1 MNLRFTIRFQQLSTF
16 CQSSPFLF
24 AVLFVGDFK
33 AYPTPHFISPICI
46 NALFQL
52 KNFYFYKHMSSP
64 HLTKKNSSI
73 SISPFGSY
81 LNLSILPTSLDSSSS
96 LFALCSHILR
106 SLYASCAVNVLE
118 KTGYVPVRCPTFWV
132 WLVGIVI
139 QSIINW

>member
-96 LFALCSHILR
+96 LCFMLSHLTFTLCLLCCACAGENRVCSCQMSHIL
-106 SLYASCAVNVLE
+106 SLAGWDRY
-118 KTGYVPVRCPTFWV
+118 PVHY
-132 WLVGIVI
+132 
-139 QSIINW
+139 